1 MRLTLLSALL
11 VLAACETTNSA
22 MVRAVENAELTSAEA
37 NAIVNIFEG
46 KAQLTDAPDPLLAP
60 KSLDDVLE
68 ILRRDEIR
76 LFKNGAAF
84 AQSEGSLR
92 GKALAAQ
99 IELAWG
105 ENQHILTDVLQ
116 RAIWHIEES
125 QTLLERKVG
134 RGTATD
140 SEKEKLKQL
149 NSTLAD
155 TRDVSRALNRLG
167 DEHLAQGLKLTK
179 EVAGQAPDD
188 YVSYRLL
195 ADYERIQEN
204 WPAFDKAVAKLA
216 EKNPDSTGLLFA
228 RGMEAIHRANDWQK
242 GAGFLRDAL
251 KKDPKFARAQAVLVV
266 IQQDTGLAYKEF
278 EALRAISPRHQIVV
292 LLGKAMQA
300 DYDAYVWRTEREAA
314 RSSRQ
319 LDNTPR

>member
-1 MRLTLLSALL
+1 MRLTLLPALL
-11 VLAACETTNSA
+11 LLAACETTNSA
-22 MVRAVENAELTSAEA
+22 IVRAVENAELTSAEA
-37 NAIVNIFEG
+37 NNIVNIFEG
-46 KAQLTDAPDPLLAP
+46 KQQLTDAPDPLLAP

-84 AQSEGSLR
+84 AKNEGSLR

-105 ENQHILTDVLQ
+105 ENQHNLTDILQ
-116 RAIWHIEES
+116 RAVWHIEEG

-134 RGTATD
+134 RGIATD
-140 SEKEKLKQL
+140 AEKEKLKQL
-149 NSTLAD
+149 KSTLAD

-167 DEHLAQGLKLTK
+167 DEHLAAGLALTK
-179 EVAGQAPDD
+179 EFAAKAPED
-188 YVSYRLL
+188 YVGYRLM

-204 WPAFDKAVAKLA
+204 WPAFDKAIAKLA
-216 EKNPDSTGLLFA
+216 EKNPDSAGLLFS
-228 RGMEAIHRANDWQK
+228 RGMEAIHRENNWQK
-242 GAGFLRDAL
+242 GAGFLRDVL
-251 KKDPKFARAQAVLVV
+251 KKDPKFARAQAMLVG

-278 EALRAISPRHQIVV
+278 QALRAISPNHQIVV

-300 DYDAYVWRTEREAA
+300 DYDAYVWRMEREA
-314 RSSRQ
+314 SR
-319 LDNTPR
+319 NTRQVDIAPR